1 MKKKHAFLCM
11 IFTMLAFLLSPSSV
25 YAEEATD
32 EEKVIAPYIVIL
44 SGDPSVD
51 RFPLKETS
59 VTTNIDGIIA
69 ETYVVQTYANEGEAP
84 INASYVFPASAN
96 VTIHGMQMIIGDNIV
111 TAQIKEK
118 EEAKEEFQEAKSE
131 GKSASLL
138 EQQRPNVF
146 TMDIANIMPGDD
158 VRIELHYTELVE
170 PEENVYQFVFPTV
183 VGPRYASIPE
193 AESEEEDAAEGN
205 SDGGTSENDWV
216 ETPYLTE
223 GTTPPGNYNIT
234 VNLSAGVPIA
244 DISCKSHDIRV
255 AQNGNSS
262 AKITLADPAGQ
273 TSGNTAADYAGNRDF
288 ILEYKLNGE
297 EVNCGLMLNRVQSEE
312 DENYFMLMVQPPERC
327 EAEDIPPREYMFVLD
342 VSGSMSGFPLDTAKD
357 LIKNLVGNLRETDS
371 FNLMMFANDAF
382 LMAPAS
388 VAATEDNIK
397 TALRLIDE
405 QEGGGGTE
413 LAPAL
418 KGALSFLGDQNEAR
432 SVVIITDGYISGET
446 EIFDI
451 IDDNLD
457 KVSFFSFGIGTSVNR
472 YLIDGIAKAGIGE
485 SFVVTDSSEAA
496 ETAER
501 FRTYIESPILTDIQ
515 VSYDGFEVYDVEPA
529 KLPTLF
535 AQRPI
540 VVYGKWKGEPSGTI
554 KVTGNNGTAKFV
566 QEIPVD
572 QIKPLPANDAIRYLW
587 ARKRIERLTDYGINE
602 NNPEIRKEVTQIGL
616 TYSMMT
622 PYTSFIAVIDT
633 IRNPEKES
641 KDVNQPLPL
650 PLQVSDLA
658 AGGYR
663 IGSEPGDL
671 ILALAAGLAIVLTLL
686 KRNYSRRKSSC

>member
-1 MKKKHAFLCM
+1 MKKKRKFLCL
-11 IFTMLAFLLSPSSV
+11 IFTLFIFLLAPSSV
-25 YAEEATD
+25 HAMEEEDAD

-44 SGDPSVD
+44 NGDPSVD

-69 ETYVVQTYANEGEAP
+69 ETYVVQTYANEGETP
-84 INASYVFPASAN
+84 VNASYVFPASAN

-118 EEAKEEFQEAKSE
+118 EEAKEDFEEAKSE

-138 EQQRPNVF
+138 QQQRPNVF

-158 VRIELHYTELVE
+158 VRIELHYTELIE
-170 PEENVYQFVFPTV
+170 PEENIYQFVFPTV
-183 VGPRYASIPE
+183 VGPRYQSP
-193 AESEEEDAAEGN
+193 SETEGSEN
-205 SDGGTSENDWV
+205 GGFRDNDGGSADAGSGPEEKDWV
-216 ETPYLTE
+216 ETPYLSE
-223 GTTPPGNYNIT
+223 GMTPSGEYNIT

-244 DISCKSHDIRV
+244 EIGSKSHDIRV
-255 AQNGNSS
+255 TKNGDSS
-262 AKITLADPAGQ
+262 AKITLSNPR
-273 TSGNTAADYAGNRDF
+273 DYAGNRDF

-297 EVNCGLMLNRVQSEE
+297 EVNCGLMLNRGE

-327 EAEDIPPREYMFVLD
+327 ETEDIPPREYMFVLD

-371 FNLMMFANDAF
+371 FNLMMFSTDVF
-382 LMAPAS
+382 LMSPAS

-397 TALRLIDE
+397 TAIRLIDE
-405 QEGGGGTE
+405 QQGGGGTE

-418 KGALSFLGDQNEAR
+418 KGALSFLGDENEAR
-432 SVVIITDGYISGET
+432 SIIVITDGYISGET

-515 VSYDGFEVYDVEPA
+515 VSYDGFDVYDVEPQ

-540 VVYGKWKGEPSGTI
+540 VVYGKWRGDLTGTV
-554 KVTGNNGTAKFV
+554 KVTGNNGKRKFV
-566 QEIPVD
+566 EEIPLSR
-572 QIKPLPANDAIRYLW
+572 IKPLQDNEAIRYLW
-587 ARKRIERLTDYGINE
+587 ARKKIERLTDYGMNE
-602 NNPEIRKEVTQIGL
+602 NNPDIKEEVTRIGL
-616 TYSMMT
+616 DYSMMT
-622 PYTSFIAVIDT
+622 PYTSFIAVVDT

-641 KDVNQPLPL
+641 KDVDQPLPL

-663 IGSEPGDL
+663 IGSEPGGL
-671 ILALAAGLAIVLTLL
+671 MLALAVGMVLALTAF
-686 KRNYSRRKSSC
+686 RRIHRPQRAK